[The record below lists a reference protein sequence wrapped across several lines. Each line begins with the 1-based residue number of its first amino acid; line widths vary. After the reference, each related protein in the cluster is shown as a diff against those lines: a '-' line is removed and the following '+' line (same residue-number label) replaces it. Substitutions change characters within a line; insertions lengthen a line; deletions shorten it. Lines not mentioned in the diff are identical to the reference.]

1 MFPQITNLMEITG
14 PCLSSVLVNAM
25 INTPGMNRETAR
37 KQISRAVASGRLNSV
52 DKLFPKRERFI
63 YLQKQYGSERYWSTL
78 TTALL
83 ESGSAYGLALS
94 SIRARGGILPLEHF
108 SAACGSPVA
117 MKNRLS
123 WTMVLEGLLKNG
135 MVRQFSLPG
144 IGDCIGLSE
153 KKERTYEFAVPAI
166 KARLITESVL
176 MKAVA
181 QWVRNTG
188 IISYDTLRTRE
199 QASADLKPCVSQCMF
214 DMSAASYL
222 NPLLQLSRTG
232 EVRPGFFVC
241 DLLLGSKLN
250 LEHMQPFIT
259 KCRSVSHVRN
269 SPRCLFMFLADA
281 YTEEAFLALKKAGII
296 PATPENLF
304 GAELAEALA
313 QLRELIAHVTLGHN
327 NNVQEIDDIMT
338 KLSRIEGVTTQLQGD
353 LFEYIVAEAVRID
366 NQFVEVGSLCRAEDG
381 KTADCDVM
389 AIRGRSEITFIECK
403 GYKPYSLVKH
413 EVIKRW
419 ISHQVPVFRKQ
430 ANRQYPNAI
439 VNVELW
445 TTGKF
450 SEETQEM
457 LNEFIRSSLINK
469 KVNVHVL
476 LPHEVRQRIR
486 NTRNSSLIKVLERH
500 FIDTSMKSP
509 GRQNVHP
516 PVKLA
521 GNEDDLVDDF

>member
-1 MFPQITNLMEITG
+1 MA
-14 PCLSSVLVNAM
+14 S
-25 INTPGMNRETAR
+25 TPGMTRETAR
-37 KQISRAVASGRLNSV
+37 KQISRAVVSGRLNCV

-63 YLQKQYGSERYWSTL
+63 YLQKQYGSERYWSNL

-94 SIRARGGILPLEHF
+94 CIRARGGILPLEHF
-108 SAACGSPVA
+108 ATACGSPVA

-123 WTMVLEGLLKNG
+123 WMTVLEGLLKNG
-135 MVRQFSLPG
+135 MVRQFFLPG

-153 KKERTYEFAVPAI
+153 KQQRTYDFAVPVI

-176 MKAVA
+176 MKAVG

-199 QASADLKPCVSQCMF
+199 TMSSELKPYVSQCMF

-222 NPLLQLSRTG
+222 NPLLQLSRAG
-232 EVRPGFFVC
+232 DIRPGFFVC
-241 DLLLGSKLN
+241 DILLGSKLS
-250 LEHMQPFIT
+250 LEHLQPFIT
-259 KCRSVSHVRN
+259 KCRSVSNVRN

-281 YTEEAFLALKKAGII
+281 YSEDAFMALKKAGII

-304 GAELAEALA
+304 GAELAEALE

-327 NNVQEIDDIMT
+327 DNLQEIDEIMT

-366 NQFVEVGSLCRAEDG
+366 NQFIDVGCLCRDEDG

-389 AIRGRSEITFIECK
+389 ATRGRAEITFIECK
-403 GYKPYSLVKH
+403 GYKPYSVVKH
-413 EVIKRW
+413 DVIKRW
-419 ISHQVPVFRKQ
+419 ISHQIPVFRKH
-430 ANRQYPNAI
+430 ASRDYPNAV

-450 SEETQEM
+450 SEETQDL
-457 LNEFIRSSLINK
+457 LNKFTENNLINHK
-469 KVNVHVL
+469 YNIRIL
-476 LPHEVRQRIR
+476 QPHEVRKRIR
-486 NTRNSSLIKVLERH
+486 ATRNTSLIRVFEKH
-500 FIDTSMKSP
+500 FIDTTMKGS
-509 GRQNVHP
+509 GRRTVHP
-516 PVKLA
+516 PVKLT
-521 GNEDDLVDDF
+521 GNESDIIGDF